1 MICAQSNLSVLNF
14 PFVFLCNNCYQLCM
28 SAYVNFLQLA
38 STNWLLLLLL
48 FVIGSIFGSFFNVLI
63 YRLPRDAFWR
73 YRRSHCPHCEQQIP
87 FYLNIPLVSFLLL
100 RGRTACCQQKL
111 AVQYPLVELS
121 SALLVAGLFFYAPFI
136 SLDSGIGVDYNQ
148 LMRYLHAT
156 IFCCLLLV
164 ASVIDLHHMI
174 IPDEISLTMVALTP
188 LVVYLHPEL
197 DWQSASIGVVL
208 GGGVIYAIAWGY
220 QLIRGKVG
228 MGMGD
233 AKLLAGMGGWLGWQ
247 AVLPTLLYA
256 SLLGTLTAIILIPIG
271 KKRYNF
277 QSALPFGPFL
287 ALGSVIHLFFGQE
300 LQSFLKF
307 Y

>member
-1 MICAQSNLSVLNF
+1 MN
-14 PFVFLCNNCYQLCM
+14 
-28 SAYVNFLQLA
+28 AYVNFLQLA
-38 STNWLLLLLL
+38 STNWLLLSLL

-63 YRLPRDAFWR
+63 YRLPRETFWR
-73 YRRSHCPHCEQQIP
+73 YQRSHCPHCEAQIP
-87 FYLNIPLVSFLLL
+87 FYLNVPIVSFLLL

-111 AVQYPLVELS
+111 SMQYPLIELS
-121 SALLVAGLFFYAPFI
+121 TALLLAMLYFYAPFF
-136 SLDSGIGVDYNQ
+136 SSDGIAYPQ
-148 LMRYLHAT
+148 LMRYLHAA

-197 DWQSASIGVVL
+197 DWQSAGIGVVV
-208 GGGVIYAIAWGY
+208 GGGVIYAIAWAY
-220 QLIRGKVG
+220 QLLRGKAG

-247 AVLPTLLYA
+247 AVLPILLYA
-256 SLLGTLTAIILIPIG
+256 SLLGTLTALILLPLS
-271 KKRYNF
+271 KKRYNL

-287 ALGSVIHLFFGQE
+287 ALGAVMHLFFGHD
-300 LQSFLKF
+300 LQILFKF
-307 Y
+307 

>member
-1 MICAQSNLSVLNF
+1 
-14 PFVFLCNNCYQLCM
+14 M

-38 STNWLLLLLL
+38 SANWLLLSLL
-48 FVIGSIFGSFFNVLI
+48 FVIGSILGSFFNVLI
-63 YRLPRDAFWR
+63 YRLPREMFWR
-73 YRRSHCPHCEQQIP
+73 YQRSHCPHCEQRIP
-87 FYLNIPLVSFLLL
+87 YYLNIPIVSFLLL

-111 AVQYPLVELS
+111 SVQYPLIELS
-121 SALLVAGLFFYAPFI
+121 SALLVAGLYFYAPFI
-136 SLDSGIGVDYNQ
+136 SLDGIAYPQ
-148 LMRYLHAT
+148 LIRYLHAVV
-156 IFCCLLLV
+156 FCCLLLV

-197 DWQSASIGVVL
+197 DWKSAGIGVIA
-208 GGGVIYAIAWGY
+208 GGGIVYAIAWAY
-220 QLIRGKVG
+220 QLIRGKIG

-256 SLLGTLTAIILIPIG
+256 SLLGTLTALILIPIG
-271 KKRYNF
+271 KKRYNL

-287 ALGSVIHLFFGQE
+287 AMGSVIHLFFGHE
-300 LQSFLKF
+300 LQVFFKF
-307 Y
+307 

>member
-1 MICAQSNLSVLNF
+1 
-14 PFVFLCNNCYQLCM
+14 M
-28 SAYVNFLQLA
+28 STYVNFIPLVM
-38 STNWLLLLLL
+38 TNWPLLLLL
-48 FVIGSIFGSFFNVLI
+48 FVIGSILGSFFNVLI
-63 YRLPRDAFWR
+63 YRLPRDIFWSS
-73 YRRSHCPHCEQQIP
+73 RRSRCPHCEQQIP
-87 FYLNIPLVSFLLL
+87 LYLNIPLVSFLLL
-100 RGRTACCQQKL
+100 RGRTACCQQRL
-111 AVQYPLVELS
+111 SLQYPLVELS

-136 SLDSGIGVDYNQ
+136 SLDGGLGIAYPQ

-156 IFCCLLLV
+156 SLCCLLLV

-174 IPDEISLTMVALTP
+174 IPDEISLSMVGLTP

-197 DWQSASIGVVL
+197 DWQSAGIGVVL

-233 AKLLAGMGGWLGWQ
+233 AKLLAGIGGWLGWQ

-256 SLLGTLTAIILIPIG
+256 SLLGMLTAMILIPIG
-271 KKRYNF
+271 KKRYNL
-277 QSALPFGPFL
+277 QSALPFGPYL
-287 ALGSVIHLFFGQE
+287 ALGSVMHLFFGQE
-300 LQSFLKF
+300 LQVFFKF

>member
-1 MICAQSNLSVLNF
+1 MICAQSNLSGLNF
-14 PFVFLCNNCYQLCM
+14 PFGFLCDNCYQLSM
-28 SAYVNFLQLA
+28 SGYVNFLTLA
-38 STNWLLLLLL
+38 STNWPLLLLL
-48 FVIGSIFGSFFNVLI
+48 FVIGSILGSFFNVLI

-73 YRRSHCPHCEQQIP
+73 YRRSHCPYCERQIP

-100 RGRTACCQQKL
+100 RGCTACCQQKL
-111 AVQYPLVELS
+111 SVQYPLVELS
-121 SALLVAGLFFYAPFI
+121 AALLVAGLFFYAPFI
-136 SLDSGIGVDYNQ
+136 NLEAGLGVDYPQ
-148 LMRYLHAT
+148 LIRYLHAT
-156 IFCCLLLV
+156 SFCCLLLV
-164 ASVIDLHHMI
+164 ASVIDLYHMI

-188 LVVYLHPEL
+188 LIVYLHPEL
-197 DWQSASIGVVL
+197 DWQSAGIGVVL
-208 GGGVIYAIAWGY
+208 GGGVIYAIAWSY

-256 SLLGTLTAIILIPIG
+256 SLLGTLTALILIPSG

-287 ALGSVIHLFFGQE
+287 ALGSVIHLFFGRE
-300 LQSFLKF
+300 LQFFFKF